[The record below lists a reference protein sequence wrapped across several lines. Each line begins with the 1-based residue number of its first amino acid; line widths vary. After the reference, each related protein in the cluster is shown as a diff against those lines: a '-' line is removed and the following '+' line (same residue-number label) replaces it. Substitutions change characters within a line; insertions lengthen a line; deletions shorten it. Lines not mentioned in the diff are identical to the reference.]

1 MKNASR
7 TMMKVGRIFNII
19 FIPLFGLLAVILFI
33 VGIVGVTAA
42 IVEENAEALAAAY
55 TSIAY
60 AVFFIF
66 ALIFN
71 IVALIICTKKN
82 NEIEAGNNEVAP
94 RVFLIVFG
102 ALSDNPF
109 YILAGI
115 FSLVARSQEANSN
128 TTVIEENQNDDSET
142 KSE

>member
-7 TMMKVGRIFNII
+7 TMMKIGRIVNIV
-19 FIPLFGLLAVILFI
+19 FIPLFALLAVILMI
-33 VGIVGVTAA
+33 VGIVGVAAA

-60 AVFFIF
+60 AVFFVF
-66 ALIFN
+66 AVIFN
-71 IVALIICTKKN
+71 VVALIICTKKN
-82 NEIEAGNNEVAP
+82 NEIEAGSNEVAP

>member
-7 TMMKVGRIFNII
+7 TMMKIGRIFNII
-19 FIPLFGLLAVILFI
+19 FIPLFALLAVILMI
-33 VGIVGVTAA
+33 VGLAGIVAGTVDSNQDAVAAGVTS
-42 IVEENAEALAAAY
+42 V
-55 TSIAY
+55 AY

-66 ALIFN
+66 AVIFN

-94 RVFLIVFG
+94 RVFIIVFG